1 MLHSFIRECNY
12 RSKSQN
18 MVLNIKI
25 NDVSGLPFRLLHTK
39 ANIPSIGGS
48 DPPSVSKEESL

>member
-1 MLHSFIRECNY
+1 MLHSFIRECDY
-12 RSKSQN
+12 RSKSQ

-25 NDVSGLPFRLLHTK
+25 NDVSGLPFRPLHTK

-48 DPPSVSKEESL
+48 DPPSVSEEESL

>member
-1 MLHSFIRECNY
+1 MLHSFIRECDY
-12 RSKSQN
+12 CSKSQ

-25 NDVSGLPFRLLHTK
+25 NDVSGLPFRPLHTK

-48 DPPSVSKEESL
+48 DPPSVSEEESL